1 VPTGPVGGTAPLLR
15 YLLGLEGLALI
26 RGWLDADSESAGSRV
41 EEISALLADRG
52 ALEGEPAPVELS
64 LGEGYA
70 AWAPSYDTQPNPLT
84 AVEEPIVSEML
95 ATVAPGRALDAAC
108 GTGRH
113 LGRLASL
120 GHQVVGVDG
129 SPEMLSLARERHPS
143 AELRA
148 GDLGALP
155 VADESV
161 DVALCALA
169 LTHSSDLGPPI
180 AELSR
185 VLRPGGRL
193 VTTDMHPLLSALGGH
208 ALFTCPDGRPAFVRE
223 AAHLHGDYVR
233 AFDAAGL
240 RVRRCEEPAWEPW
253 TVTMIGKAAGRIP
266 GALAEALVGL
276 PCVLVWE
283 LERV

>member
-1 VPTGPVGGTAPLLR
+1 MPPGPVGDTPPLLR
-15 YLLGLEGLALI
+15 YLLGLEGLALL
-26 RGWLDADSESAGSRV
+26 RGWLDAGRESADSRV
-41 EEISALLADRG
+41 EEISSLLSDRE
-52 ALEGEPAPVELS
+52 ALEGQPAPVELS
-64 LGEGYA
+64 LEEGYA
-70 AWAPSYDTQPNPLT
+70 AWAPTYDSQPNPLT
-84 AVEEPIVSEML
+84 AVEEPIVDELLTS
-95 ATVAPGRALDAAC
+95 TAPGRALDAAC

-113 LGRLASL
+113 LGRLSSL
-120 GHQVVGVDG
+120 GHRVIGVDA
-129 SPEMLSLARERHPS
+129 SPEMLSLARERHPE
-143 AELRA
+143 ADLRA

-155 VADESV
+155 VPDESV

-169 LTHSSDLGPPI
+169 LTHVSDLGPPI

-223 AAHLHGDYVR
+223 TKHLHGDYLR
-233 AFDAAGL
+233 AFDDAGL
-240 RVRRCEEPAWEPW
+240 IVRRCEEPAWEPW
-253 TVTMIGKAAGRIP
+253 TVTMIGKAARRIP
-266 GALAEALVGL
+266 EGLTEALVGL